1 MVTSNITYMRYCR
14 SDKVLI
20 PRIQCEPDFAS
31 PTKFVDL
38 SQYLNMDFD
47 EGTSYHVIN

>member
-1 MVTSNITYMRYCR
+1 MYYCR

-38 SQYLNMDFD
+38 SQYLNMNFD
-47 EGTSYHVIN
+47 EGTHHVEILCT